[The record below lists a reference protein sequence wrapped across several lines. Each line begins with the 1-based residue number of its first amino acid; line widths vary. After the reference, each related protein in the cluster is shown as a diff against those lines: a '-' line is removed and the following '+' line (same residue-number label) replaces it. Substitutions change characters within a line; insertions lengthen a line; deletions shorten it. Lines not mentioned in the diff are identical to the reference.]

1 MHQRSMRAGGL
12 PRPGGGAAGTGSV
25 QMLDQLRDGRP
36 VRGVGVGIGGQQLA
50 QINFPIQQYGEG
62 FCPGEA
68 LEQGTMF
75 PELVL

>member
-1 MHQRSMRAGGL
+1 MIRL
-12 PRPGGGAAGTGSV
+12 PQEPYI
-25 QMLDQLRDGRP
+25 LL
-36 VRGVGVGIGGQQLA
+36 GGQQLA